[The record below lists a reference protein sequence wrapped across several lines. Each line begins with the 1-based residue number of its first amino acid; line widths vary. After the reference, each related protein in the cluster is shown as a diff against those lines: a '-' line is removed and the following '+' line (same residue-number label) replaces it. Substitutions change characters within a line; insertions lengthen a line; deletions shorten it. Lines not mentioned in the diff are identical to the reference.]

1 MQGRP
6 LPEQVADEVVQARD
20 RRLVGDPIGDPLV
33 VLDLG
38 VDFFALLAH
47 VPTTRPPADRFLS
60 QREAFPR
67 RAVCDRAERNHR
79 APGALPDPPA
89 AELR

>member
-1 MQGRP
+1 MEGRT
-6 LPEQVADEVVQARD
+6 LPEQVADEVVQSRD
-20 RRLVGDPIGDPLV
+20 CLLVGDPFGDPPV

-60 QREAFPR
+60 LREAFPLA
-67 RAVCDRAERNHR
+67 AVLI
-79 APGALPDPPA
+79 G
-89 AELR
+89 

>member
-47 VPTTRPPADRFLS
+47 VPTTRPLADRFLS
-60 QREAFPR
+60 QREAFP
-67 RAVCDRAERNHR
+67 AALFVTAPKETTALR
-79 APGALPDPPA
+79 APYLIRQP
-89 AELR
+89 RN

>member
-20 RRLVGDPIGDPLV
+20 RLLVGNPFGDPPV

-60 QREAFPR
+60 QREAFP
-67 RAVCDRAERNHR
+67 AALFVTAPKEITALR
-79 APGALPDPPA
+79 APYLI
-89 AELR
+89 RQQRN

>member
-47 VPTTRPPADRFLS
+47 VPTT
-60 QREAFPR
+60 PR
-67 RAVCDRAERNHR
+67 RPIVSSLSAKHSHAALFVTAPKETTALR
-79 APGALPDPPA
+79 APYLI
-89 AELR
+89 RQQRN